1 MKTYSELFGDNGIIK
16 ALKKVDPTKY
26 NEIFGEEYDADTLD
40 GYITFSNGEYNVIR
54 CIENELENNADN
66 IDNIARYLWL
76 KYYSSWKSVL
86 KSLEVGYNDSY
97 KETTTAERNKKNE
110 STLNDT
116 TTDTNKVF
124 AYNSETASN
133 DTMSDNTHTSDGTG
147 NESETTSTIKSGYNY
162 GSSLFDLLSRYK
174 DFQIENNFISV
185 VKDDIIAFVCYDI
198 Y

>member
-1 MKTYSELFGDNGIIK
+1 MKTYNEIFSNNGIIK

-40 GYITFSNGEYNVIR
+40 GYIMFSNGEYNVIR
-54 CIENELENNADN
+54 CIENELENNDDN

-162 GSSLFDLLSRYK
+162 GSSLFTLLNRYK
-174 DFQIENNFISV
+174 DFQIENNFTSI